1 MKAVEIYKTKDG
13 QTQIEVKFEEETV
26 WLNQADI
33 VMLFGSSKANISE
46 HIKSVF
52 ISGELDP
59 KSTVRKFRTVRR
71 EGKRQVTREIDHYNL
86 DLIISV
92 GYRVNTKTGIK
103 FRQWATQ
110 RLKDHLV
117 KGYTINEKRLQQVSQ
132 NMLQLQ
138 ETIQL
143 IQQSG
148 SSTELSPA
156 EAKDFWKSL
165 PLILKALSCSIVST
179 QTSLLKKKLMRISV
193 TKSNTVML

>member
-13 QTQIEVKFEEETV
+13 QIQIEVKFEEETV

-103 FRQWATQ
+103 FRQ
-110 RLKDHLV
+110 
-117 KGYTINEKRLQQVSQ
+117 
-132 NMLQLQ
+132 
-138 ETIQL
+138 
-143 IQQSG
+143 
-148 SSTELSPA
+148 
-156 EAKDFWKSL
+156 
-165 PLILKALSCSIVST
+165 
-179 QTSLLKKKLMRISV
+179 
-193 TKSNTVML
+193 

>member
-13 QTQIEVKFEEETV
+13 QTQIEVKFEAETV
-26 WLNQADI
+26 WLSQADI

-46 HIKSVF
+46 HIKAVF
-52 ISGELDP
+52 VSGELGP

-110 RLKDHLV
+110 KLKDHLV
-117 KGYTINEKRLQQVSQ
+117 KGYSLNEKRLRQVSE
-132 NMLQLQ
+132 NMQQLDLRGALGTGA
-138 ETIQL
+138 TIYL
-143 IQQSG
+143 NRI
-148 SSTELSPA
+148 TE
-156 EAKDFWKSL
+156 
-165 PLILKALSCSIVST
+165 
-179 QTSLLKKKLMRISV
+179 R
-193 TKSNTVML
+193 